1 MASLSSALEASASE
15 STSVLDAAPETLA
28 ERLFQ
33 RALVRKP
40 MDRLALRALTKA
52 TRLLSLALGQRLAEM
67 RVSDDARGRELATS
81 VSGTVLVHA
90 QREIIELLGAR
101 LDKLPPRQRPHYTPV
116 QRFRI
121 IQIKS
126 LLGLAQDEIAQ
137 LVRVSVATIAGWET
151 NANPASKTVGSTVAA
166 IPPVRRYED
175 SVHHLVQLMAAFGFA
190 GYDTIA
196 GHLLQAGWRLA
207 RSTVRRYL
215 KEPLVT
221 PTGDSP
227 APETPK
233 RAVVARFPHH
243 VWHLDL
249 TEIPAF
255 LGSAPRQLALV
266 LDSFSRVPLA
276 ARLFQAQPTT
286 HQMTAFVESAF
297 QQHGSPRHLIVDR
310 AGYFIASEFQEYVD
324 ARNVNLRF
332 CSADHHR
339 ANSKL
344 ERFWGTLKH
353 HLLDLRPAVP
363 LVSDTELA
371 AAIDRALRYY
381 TFHRPHTA
389 LSGDTPAEALAN
401 IEPRRPR
408 AVQPPRGRRGEPWAP
423 VPFVIDFFEGDHRLP
438 LLRTAQ
444 LAARNQ
450 SASARRA
457 SGACAPARSCP
468 LDQRLDRLPLR
479 LDHELVLRRAA

>member
-1 MASLSSALEASASE
+1 MLRCVSPD
-15 STSVLDAAPETLA
+15 V
-28 ERLFQ
+28 
-33 RALVRKP
+33 KG
-40 MDRLALRALTKA
+40 DRLALRALTKA

-67 RVSDDARGRELATS
+67 RVSDDARERELATS
-81 VSGTVLVHA
+81 VSGAVLVHA

-121 IQIKS
+121 LQIKS
-126 LLGLAQDEIAQ
+126 LLGLAQDEIAH
-137 LVRVSVATIAGWET
+137 LVRVSVGTIAGWET
-151 NANPASKTVGSTVAA
+151 SANPASKTVGSTVAA

-175 SVHHLVQLMAAFGFA
+175 SVHHLVQLMAAIGFA

-196 GHLLQAGWRLA
+196 GHLLQAGWRVA

-215 KEPLVT
+215 KEPLVV

-249 TEIPAF
+249 TEIPSF
-255 LGSAPRQLALV
+255 LGSASRQLALV

-276 ARLFQAQPTT
+276 TRLFPGEPTAAQMST
-286 HQMTAFVESAF
+286 FVESALC
-297 QQHGSPRHLIVDR
+297 QHGSPRHLIVDR
-310 AGYFIASEFQEYVD
+310 AGYFIASEFREYVD

-353 HLLDLRPAVP
+353 RLLDLRPAVS
-363 LVSDTELA
+363 LVSDAELA
-371 AAIDRALRYY
+371 ASIDRAPRYY
-381 TFHRPHTA
+381 TFHRPHTGLRGA
-389 LSGDTPAEALAN
+389 TPAEALDGA
-401 IEPRRPR
+401 ESRSLR
-408 AVQPPRGRRGEPWAP
+408 AVQPPRGRRGKPCRPA
-423 VPFVIDFFEGDHRLP
+423 PFVIDFFEGDHRLP
-438 LLRTAQ
+438 LLH
-444 LAARNQ
+444 AA
-450 SASARRA
+450 
-457 SGACAPARSCP
+457 
-468 LDQRLDRLPLR
+468 
-479 LDHELVLRRAA
+479 